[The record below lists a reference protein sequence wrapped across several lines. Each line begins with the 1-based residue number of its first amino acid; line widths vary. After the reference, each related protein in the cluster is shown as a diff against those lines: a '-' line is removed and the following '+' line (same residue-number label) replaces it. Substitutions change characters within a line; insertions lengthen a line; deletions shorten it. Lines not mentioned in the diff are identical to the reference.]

1 MKSISIKELESKVH
15 EGVNVLD
22 VREVHEFHNGH
33 IPSAKNL
40 PLSNLQNTAPT
51 LDKDEHYYV
60 VCAMGGRSQRASE
73 YLSHLG
79 YNVTTVNGGM
89 TTWRGDIE

>member
-33 IPSAKNL
+33 IPSAKNRITR
-40 PLSNLQNTAPT
+40 PNMLS
-51 LDKDEHYYV
+51 K
-60 VCAMGGRSQRASE
+60 S
-73 YLSHLG
+73 
-79 YNVTTVNGGM
+79 TVK
-89 TTWRGDIE
+89 